1 MELTKR
7 IEMISGL
14 GLVALVVA
22 GCLLVLTPFATALLW
37 AAVICFATW
46 PIHRRVER
54 LCRHRRTLAA
64 GITTGLVV
72 VFTVL
77 PFVLT
82 ASVLD
87 RNMADLIASAQAL
100 GTQGLPPPPDWVGR
114 IPLAGDYLRDYWAV
128 LATDSDKSY
137 IFFKMLLAQS
147 KTWVFH
153 RCMDFG
159 LGLVHLCLS
168 VFVAFFF
175 YRDGERLVE
184 RVSEVGRRVFGETSQ
199 HLIMT
204 VGRTVRG
211 VVYGILGTALGQGV
225 TGAIGF
231 AIAGVPW
238 APMLGVLTFVLALIP
253 FGAPLIWIGATVWLI
268 SQGHVG
274 WSVFMALWG
283 FFAISGI
290 DNFLRPYLI
299 SREAQLP
306 FVLVFLGA
314 MGGIVAFGFIGL
326 FLGPTLLAVG
336 YALLHEFLR
345 PKTEVAAAIEGEA
358 KVEATPRMP

>member
-1 MELTKR
+1 MELAKR
-7 IEMISGL
+7 VEMIAGL
-14 GLVALVVA
+14 ALVALVVA

-46 PIHRRVER
+46 PVHQRVER
-54 LCRHRRTLAA
+54 MCGHRRTLAA

-72 VFTVL
+72 LFTVL
-77 PFVLT
+77 PFALT
-82 ASVLD
+82 AAILD
-87 RNMADLIASAQAL
+87 RNLADLIARAQAL
-100 GTQGLPPPPDWVGR
+100 GTQGLPPPPDWISR
-114 IPLAGDYLRDYWAV
+114 LPLAGTYLHGYWAG
-128 LATDSDKSY
+128 LAADNERGY
-137 IFFKMLLAQS
+137 IFLKMILGHS
-147 KTWVFH
+147 KNWMLH
-153 RCMDFG
+153 RCMEFG

-184 RVSEVGRRVFGETSQ
+184 RVGEVGKRVFGETSQ
-199 HLIMT
+199 HVLTT

-225 TGAIGF
+225 TGTIGF

-238 APMLGVLTFVLALIP
+238 PVMLGVLTFVLSLVP
-253 FGAPLIWIGATVWLI
+253 FGAPLIWVGATVWLI
-268 SQGHVG
+268 AQDQIG
-274 WSVFMALWG
+274 WSVFMAVWG

-314 MGGIVAFGFIGL
+314 MGGILAFGFIGL

-345 PKTEVAAAIEGEA
+345 PKATPVAAAHGEPDIQPP
-358 KVEATPRMP
+358 E